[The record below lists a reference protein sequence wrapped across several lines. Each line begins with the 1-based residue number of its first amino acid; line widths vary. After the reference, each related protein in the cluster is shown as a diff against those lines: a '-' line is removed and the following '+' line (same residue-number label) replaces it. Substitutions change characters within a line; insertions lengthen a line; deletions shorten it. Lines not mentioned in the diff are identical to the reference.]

1 MKTFATITLTILFVA
16 AALSLATRP
25 AAAAPH
31 QPQATIRVTSVSAL
45 DTKNNGW
52 TVSLSNG
59 ATMFVELRAFD
70 TQGQSPSIGV
80 ISNFSDQGWFPILGY
95 YGYAT
100 FVQNGVTYHALR

>member
-1 MKTFATITLTILFVA
+1 MKTFGTITLTLLFVA
-16 AALSLATRP
+16 AALALATRHV
-25 AAAAPH
+25 AAAV
-31 QPQATIRVTSVSAL
+31 QQSEATIRVTSVSAL

-52 TVSLSNG
+52 TVSLSND

-70 TQGQSPSIGV
+70 THGQAPSIGV

-100 FVQNGVTYHALR
+100 FAQNGVTYHAHR